1 MSGSLFKHLVD
12 VNRTV
17 EGRRLGK
24 VFTPRTGQRFV
35 AVPPAPVRSQAEH
48 GYTTGRAM
56 QEFEPM
62 PAPLQFRGEPV
73 NFSTY
78 SANNDIFEPLSN
90 QGARP
95 RGTLLNRVM
104 EMGQGAGDM
113 GRRAIQAP
121 GNLMNI
127 GLDNLQASTYRHL
140 MSNAGDRAEQI
151 AQEIYSQPYYPKLK
165 VQGGGQLEADQ
176 VMQTNRRAFNQ
187 LRDTAYQNLD
197 DRARDQAA
205 LIPGGMRAAGR
216 AAKSPLAM
224 TAYGVGGTLAVGNM
238 LEDQGQQAQL
248 IAMGLTP
255 EEAEILANEMA
266 MAAQNM
272 EPLPVF

>member
-1 MSGSLFKHLVD
+1 
-12 VNRTV
+12 
-17 EGRRLGK
+17 
-24 VFTPRTGQRFV
+24 
-35 AVPPAPVRSQAEH
+35 
-48 GYTTGRAM
+48 M
-56 QEFEPM
+56 QKLEPM

-95 RGTLLNRVM
+95 MGLLNRVM

-121 GNLMNI
+121 GDFMNR
-127 GLDNLQASTYRHL
+127 GLDRLEASTYNHL
-140 MSNAGDRAEQI
+140 MRNAGDRAETLAQNAYMRPDFRKPDVPNYSPNELKRWGMNEESASRAVKDFEQI
-151 AQEIYSQPYYPKLK
+151 GRENRQSVFNNLYDNEYAKL
-165 VQGGGQLEADQ
+165 A
-176 VMQTNRRAFNQ
+176 
-187 LRDTAYQNLD
+187 
-197 DRARDQAA
+197 DRASSQAA

-238 LEDQGQQAQL
+238 LENQGQQAQL

-255 EEAEILANEMA
+255 EEAEILANELA